1 MTACGF
7 DKPLRED
14 FWHQGALVEEE
25 IERTVIAVGM
35 ASSDEDEGDDT
46 NAVMANGDDSM
57 KHMAFWEVT
66 GIKWHSW

>member
-1 MTACGF
+1 
-7 DKPLRED
+7 
-14 FWHQGALVEEE
+14 VEEE

-57 KHMAFWEVT
+57 KHMAF
-66 GIKWHSW
+66 